1 MRRTFSAGNPVAAH
15 ISFLNGGCGGTEE
28 VSDEVREI
36 ISEAVN
42 NRFYFEQMRDIGEA
56 NKENDGGLMQIDPQR
71 GRKNAAQDAQVGRPV
86 KQMKAKDDTD
96 SKAKNPVGRPPV
108 RKG

>member
-1 MRRTFSAGNPVAAH
+1 M
-15 ISFLNGGCGGTEE
+15 
-28 VSDEVREI
+28 D
-36 ISEAVN
+36 

-56 NKENDGGLMQIDPQR
+56 NKENNGGAMQIDPQR
-71 GRKNAAQDAQVGRPV
+71 GQKNAVQDAQVGRPV

-96 SKAKNPVGRPPV
+96 SKAKNPVGRPA